1 MVTPDSASTAL
12 LLIPLGCVV
21 VNRTLGTEE
30 ADGIRFCVL
39 PSRAPSRLAMVQFGR
54 TFLQTY
60 PDHSMTREYN
70 AFYSEQ
76 HCA

>member
-1 MVTPDSASTAL
+1 MVPPDSEGTAL
-12 LLIPLGCVV
+12 LLVPAGCVV
-21 VNRTLGTEE
+21 VNRTLVTEE
-30 ADGIRFCVL
+30 ADGIR
-39 PSRAPSRLAMVQFGR
+39 
-54 TFLQTY
+54 Y